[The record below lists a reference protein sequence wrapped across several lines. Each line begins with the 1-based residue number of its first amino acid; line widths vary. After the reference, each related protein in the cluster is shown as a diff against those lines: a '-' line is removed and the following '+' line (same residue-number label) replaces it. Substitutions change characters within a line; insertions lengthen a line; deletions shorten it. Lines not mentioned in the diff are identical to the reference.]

1 MFSHKLE
8 AEDNEDVE
16 ALLYKL
22 GIVLVLLL
30 LVIVAKTDLIV
41 AK

>member
-30 LVIVAKTDLIV
+30 LVVAKTDLVV